1 MAQTLATPGVYIEER
16 KSFPNSVAAIPTAV
30 PAFVGYTEKVVRD
43 GESLINKPVRISSF
57 NEFVKIFGEGFKTG
71 FEIQEVEDSSK
82 GYDFVIDGKYYT
94 VKQEK
99 KARFLLFDGI
109 RLFFENGGSACYIV
123 SVGSYTTT
131 VKESVSKSK
140 TSASSSAKDAKSETQ
155 KSEASSKASGGET
168 VKVNEISKKALS
180 DGIKALVAEE
190 EPTMLVIPEAV
201 MLDEGECFGLQQ
213 EMLMHCGYKMQNR
226 FALLDVYN
234 GDKPR
239 TYDKNDVA
247 TRFREGIGS
256 NFLAYSAAYYPYV
269 NTTVVQKEEVDV
281 KNIVNRDL
289 LNTLL
294 SKEADAIFDNAKK
307 ADEAKNE
314 IKKMLDDKADVES
327 LTQTLNTI
335 SPSFK
340 KAMEAILKK
349 LNVLPPSSAM
359 AGALSMVDN
368 TRGVWKAPANLSLA
382 NVVSPAI
389 NLTSEDQ
396 EDLNVTVSG
405 KSINAIR
412 SFVGQGTLVWGAR
425 TLEGNS
431 QDWKYINVRRT
442 MIFIEQSVKAAAKAY
457 VYEPNTANTWT
468 LVRSMISSFLS
479 TIWKQGGLAGLTAE
493 DAYDVEVGLGST
505 MTPNDILD
513 GIMNITVK
521 VAITRPAEFIVITF
535 QQKMQQS

>member
-16 KSFPNSVAAIPTAV
+16 NAFPNSVASIPTAV
-30 PAFVGYTEKVVRD
+30 PAFIGYTEKVVKS

-57 NEFVKIFGEGFKTG
+57 SEFVATFGEGFKTP
-71 FEIQEVEDSSK
+71 FAIEEVTNIEK
-82 GYDFVIDGKYYT
+82 GYDFSIDSKYYT
-94 VKQEK
+94 VNQEK
-99 KARFLLFDGI
+99 KQRFLLFDGI
-109 RLFFENGGSACYIV
+109 RFFFENGGSACYIV
-123 SVGSYTTT
+123 SVGAYTSVEET
-131 VKESVSKSK
+131 VSKATKDPK
-140 TSASSSAKDAKSETQ
+140 TGKETAATKDTEI
-155 KSEASSKASGGET
+155 KA
-168 VKVNEISKKALS
+168 NEISKKALS
-180 DGIKALVAEE
+180 GGVNALIAEE

-201 MLDEGECFGLQQ
+201 MLDEGDCFALQQ
-213 EMLMHCGYKMQNR
+213 EMLLHCGLKMRNR
-226 FALLDVYN
+226 FAVLDVYN
-234 GDKPR
+234 GNQGR
-239 TYDKNDVA
+239 TYDKNDVI

-269 NTTVVQKEEVDV
+269 NTAVVQKEEVDI
-281 KNIVNRDL
+281 KNIANLDL

-294 SKEADAIFDNAKK
+294 SKEADAIFDNPKK

-314 IKKMLDDKADVES
+314 IKKVLDKNVDIES

-340 KAMEAILKK
+340 KVMTAVLRK

-368 TRGVWKAPANLSLA
+368 TRGVWKAPANISLA
-382 NVVSPAI
+382 SVVSPAVS
-389 NLTSEDQ
+389 LTNEDQ
-396 EDLNVTVSG
+396 EDLNVTVTG

-425 TLEGNS
+425 TLNGNS

-457 VYEPNTANTWT
+457 VYEPNTSGTWT
-468 LVRSMISSFLS
+468 LVRSMISSFLT
-479 TIWKQGGLAGLTAE
+479 TIWKQGGLAGLTPA
-493 DAYDVEVGLGST
+493 DAYNVEVGLGST

-513 GIMNITVK
+513 GIMNVTVK

>member
-1 MAQTLATPGVYIEER
+1 
-16 KSFPNSVAAIPTAV
+16 
-30 PAFVGYTEKVVRD
+30 
-43 GESLINKPVRISSF
+43 
-57 NEFVKIFGEGFKTG
+57 
-71 FEIQEVEDSSK
+71 
-82 GYDFVIDGKYYT
+82 
-94 VKQEK
+94 
-99 KARFLLFDGI
+99 
-109 RLFFENGGSACYIV
+109 
-123 SVGSYTTT
+123 
-131 VKESVSKSK
+131 
-140 TSASSSAKDAKSETQ
+140 
-155 KSEASSKASGGET
+155 
-168 VKVNEISKKALS
+168 
-180 DGIKALVAEE
+180 
-190 EPTMLVIPEAV
+190 
-201 MLDEGECFGLQQ
+201 
-213 EMLMHCGYKMQNR
+213 
-226 FALLDVYN
+226 
-234 GDKPR
+234 
-239 TYDKNDVA
+239 
-247 TRFREGIGS
+247 
-256 NFLAYSAAYYPYV
+256 V

>member
-16 KSFPNSVAAIPTAV
+16 NAFPNSVASIPTAV
-30 PAFVGYTEKVVRD
+30 PAFVGYTERVVKS

-57 NEFVKIFGEGFKTG
+57 SEFLSVFGEGFKTS
-71 FEIQEVEDSSK
+71 FNIEEVSNLEK
-82 GYDFVIDGKYYT
+82 GYDFSVDGKFYT
-94 VKQEK
+94 VNQEK

-109 RLFFENGGSACYIV
+109 RLFFENGGSTCYIV
-123 SVGSYTTT
+123 SVGSYTS
-131 VKESVSKSK
+131 VKETTKVATKDPK
-140 TSASSSAKDAKSETQ
+140 TGKETPATSN
-155 KSEASSKASGGET
+155 SEAR
-168 VKVNEISKKALS
+168 VNEISKKALS
-180 DGIKALVAEE
+180 GGVTALVAED
-190 EPTMLVIPEAV
+190 EPTMLVIPEAI
-201 MLDEGECFGLQQ
+201 MLEEGDCFALQQ
-213 EMLMHCGYKMQNR
+213 EMLVHCGLKMQNR

-234 GDKPR
+234 GDQAR
-239 TYDKNDVA
+239 SYDKNDVV

-256 NFLAYSAAYYPYV
+256 NFLAYSGAYYPYV
-269 NTTVVQKEEVDV
+269 NTAVVQKEEVDV
-281 KNIVNRDL
+281 RNVANLDL

-294 SKEADAIFDNAKK
+294 AKEADAIFDNVKK

-314 IKKMLDDKADVES
+314 IKKLLSANVDIDS

-340 KAMEAILKK
+340 TVISAIIKK

-359 AGALSMVDN
+359 AGALSMVDSV
-368 TRGVWKAPANLSLA
+368 RGVWKAPANISLA
-382 NVVSPAI
+382 SVVSPCVS
-389 NLTSEDQ
+389 LTNEDQ
-396 EDLNVTVSG
+396 EDLNVTVTG

-425 TLEGNS
+425 TLNGNS

-457 VYEPNTANTWT
+457 VYEPNTSGTWT
-468 LVRSMISSFLS
+468 LVRSMISSFLTS
-479 TIWKQGGLAGLTAE
+479 IWKQGGLAGITPA
-493 DAYDVEVGLGST
+493 DAFEVEVGLGST

-513 GIMNITVK
+513 GIMNVTVK

>member
-16 KSFPNSVAAIPTAV
+16 NAFPNSVASIPTAV
-30 PAFVGYTEKVVRD
+30 PAFVGYTERVVKS

-57 NEFVKIFGEGFKTG
+57 SEFISVFGQGFKTSFNIEEVTEIEKG
-71 FEIQEVEDSSK
+71 F
-82 GYDFVIDGKYYT
+82 DFSIDGKYYT
-94 VKQEK
+94 VNQEK

-109 RLFFENGGSACYIV
+109 RLFFENGGSTCYIV
-123 SVGSYTTT
+123 SVGSYTS
-131 VKESVSKSK
+131 VKDSVTKPASKDPK
-140 TSASSSAKDAKSETQ
+140 TGKEIPAT
-155 KSEASSKASGGET
+155 SKAET
-168 VKVNEISKKALS
+168 KVNEISKKALS
-180 DGIKALVAEE
+180 AGVTALVAED

-201 MLDEGECFGLQQ
+201 MLEEGDCFALQQ
-213 EMLMHCGYKMQNR
+213 EMLVHCGLKMQNR

-234 GDKPR
+234 GDQAR
-239 TYDKNDVA
+239 SYDKNDVV

-256 NFLAYSAAYYPYV
+256 NFLAYSGAYYPHV
-269 NTTVVQKEEVDV
+269 NTAIVQKEEVDI
-281 KNIVNRDL
+281 KNIANLEL

-294 SKEADAIFDNAKK
+294 AKEADAIFDNAKK

-314 IKKMLDDKADVES
+314 IKKLLSEDFDVES

-340 KAMEAILKK
+340 TVISAILKR
-349 LNVLPPSSAM
+349 LNVMPPSSAM

-368 TRGVWKAPANLSLA
+368 TRGVWKAPANISLA
-382 NVVSPAI
+382 SVVSPSVS
-389 NLTSEDQ
+389 LTNEDQ
-396 EDLNVTVSG
+396 EDLNVTVTG

-412 SFVGQGTLVWGAR
+412 SFIGQGTLVWGAR
-425 TLEGNS
+425 TLNGNS

-457 VYEPNTANTWT
+457 VYEANTSGTWT
-468 LVRSMISSFLS
+468 LVRSMISSFLTS
-479 TIWKQGGLAGLTAE
+479 IWKQGGLAGLTPA
-493 DAYDVEVGLGST
+493 DAFDVEVGLGST

-513 GIMNITVK
+513 GIMNVTVK

>member
-1 MAQTLATPGVYIEER
+1 
-16 KSFPNSVAAIPTAV
+16 
-30 PAFVGYTEKVVRD
+30 
-43 GESLINKPVRISSF
+43 
-57 NEFVKIFGEGFKTG
+57 
-71 FEIQEVEDSSK
+71 
-82 GYDFVIDGKYYT
+82 
-94 VKQEK
+94 
-99 KARFLLFDGI
+99 
-109 RLFFENGGSACYIV
+109 
-123 SVGSYTTT
+123 
-131 VKESVSKSK
+131 
-140 TSASSSAKDAKSETQ
+140 
-155 KSEASSKASGGET
+155 
-168 VKVNEISKKALS
+168 
-180 DGIKALVAEE
+180 
-190 EPTMLVIPEAV
+190 
-201 MLDEGECFGLQQ
+201 
-213 EMLMHCGYKMQNR
+213 
-226 FALLDVYN
+226 
-234 GDKPR
+234 
-239 TYDKNDVA
+239 
-247 TRFREGIGS
+247 
-256 NFLAYSAAYYPYV
+256 LAYSAAYYPYV

>member
-16 KSFPNSVAAIPTAV
+16 NAFPNSVASIPTAV
-30 PAFVGYTEKVVRD
+30 PAFVGYTQKVVKS

-57 NEFVKIFGEGFKTG
+57 SEFISVFGTGFKTG
-71 FEIQEVEDSSK
+71 FSVQEVTDTAK
-82 GYDFVIDGKYYT
+82 GYDFSVDGKFYS
-94 VKQEK
+94 VNQEK

-109 RLFFENGGSACYIV
+109 RLFFENGGSTCYIV
-123 SVGSYTTT
+123 SVGSYTTI
-131 VKESVSKSK
+131 KDAGSKP
-140 TSASSSAKDAKSETQ
+140 AAAAKDGKVEAPVTKGSEIT
-155 KSEASSKASGGET
+155 
-168 VKVNEISKKALS
+168 VNEISKSALS
-180 DGIKALVAEE
+180 KGINALVAED
-190 EPTMLVIPEAV
+190 EPTMLVVPEAV
-201 MLDEGECFGLQQ
+201 MLDEGDCFALQQ
-213 EMLMHCGYKMQNR
+213 EMLLHCGFKMQNR

-234 GDKPR
+234 GDQKR
-239 TYDKNDVA
+239 SYDKNDVI

-256 NFLAYSAAYYPYV
+256 NFLAYSAAYYPHV
-269 NTTVVQKEEVDV
+269 NTAVVQKEEVDIR
-281 KNIVNRDL
+281 NIENLDL

-294 SKEADAIFDNAKK
+294 AKEADAIFDNPKK

-314 IKKMLDDKADVES
+314 IKKLLDSKVDIES

-340 KAMEAILKK
+340 TVMLAIVKK
-349 LNVLPPSSAM
+349 LNIMPPSSAM

-368 TRGVWKAPANLSLA
+368 TRGVWKSPANLSLGS
-382 NVVSPAI
+382 VLSPTVS
-389 NLTSEDQ
+389 LTNEDQ

-425 TLEGNS
+425 TLNGNS

-457 VYEPNTANTWT
+457 VYEPNTSGTWT
-468 LVRSMISSFLS
+468 LVRSMISSFLTS
-479 TIWKQGGLAGLTAE
+479 IWKQGGLAGLTPA
-493 DAYDVEVGLGST
+493 DAFEVEVGLGST

-513 GIMNITVK
+513 GIMNVTVK